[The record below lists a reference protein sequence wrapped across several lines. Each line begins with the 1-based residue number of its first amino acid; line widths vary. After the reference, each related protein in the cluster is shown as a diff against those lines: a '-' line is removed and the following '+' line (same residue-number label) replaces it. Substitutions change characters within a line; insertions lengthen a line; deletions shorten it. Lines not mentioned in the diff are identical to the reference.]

1 MAKKKTETEA
11 INPESIEVI
20 VDPDEGQSAESD
32 EEVNSAADQ
41 KSGLEDVLRA
51 EIEHLNK
58 ELTEAVE
65 SHLRA
70 AAEIQNVRKRHQ
82 VELDKARKYAIDNF
96 AKSLLEVM
104 ESLDQA
110 CEIDDDSD
118 IGAMREGVEL
128 TRKQLLSVFEKA
140 SIRKIVPNRGD
151 SFDVNEQQAMTLV
164 PTEEFPPNHVV
175 EVFRPGYM
183 IHDRLLR
190 PAMVIVSTELPEPDE
205 AQKTESTD
213 SEASENA

>member
-1 MAKKKTETEA
+1 MAKKKTEKDE

-20 VDPDEGQSAESD
+20 VDPDEGQTADSD
-32 EEVNSAADQ
+32 REEDSAAEQ
-41 KSGLEDVLRA
+41 ESSLEDVLRA
-51 EIEHLNK
+51 EIEHLNN

-65 SHLRA
+65 SHLRV

-82 VELDKARKYAIDNF
+82 VELDKSRKYAIDNF

-110 CEIDDDSD
+110 CAIDDDSD

-140 SIRKIVPNRGD
+140 SIRKIVPDRGD
-151 SFDVNEQQAMTLV
+151 AFDVNEQQAMTLV
-164 PTEEFPPNHVV
+164 PTDEFPPNHVV

-190 PAMVIVSTELPEPDE
+190 PAMVIVSAELPEPDRSQE
-205 AQKTESTD
+205 AESAD

>member
-1 MAKKKTETEA
+1 MAKKKTKTEA
-11 INPESIEVI
+11 VNPESIEVI
-20 VDPDEGQSAESD
+20 VDPDEDQSADSD
-32 EEVNSAADQ
+32 GEANSAAEQTGSLD
-41 KSGLEDVLRA
+41 DVLRA

-58 ELTEAVE
+58 ELTEANE

-104 ESLDQA
+104 ESLDHA

-151 SFDVNEQQAMTLV
+151 AFDVNEQQAMTLV
-164 PTEEFPPNHVV
+164 PTDEFPPNHVV
-175 EVFRPGYM
+175 DVFRPGYM

-190 PAMVIVSTELPEPDE
+190 PAMVIVSAELPEPE
-205 AQKTESTD
+205 GAQKTESTD

>member
-1 MAKKKTETEA
+1 MAKKKTETDA

-20 VDPDEGQSAESD
+20 VDPDEGTSTDSDGEVDSTAEQES
-32 EEVNSAADQ
+32 S
-41 KSGLEDVLRA
+41 LEDVLRA

-58 ELTEAVE
+58 ELTEANE
-65 SHLRA
+65 FHLRA

-82 VELDKARKYAIDNF
+82 VELDKSRKYAIDNF

-151 SFDVNEQQAMTLV
+151 AFNVNEQQAMTLV
-164 PTEEFPPNHVV
+164 PTDEFPPNHVV

-190 PAMVIVSTELPEPDE
+190 PAMVIVSAELPEPAGSRE
-205 AQKTESTD
+205 SESTD
-213 SEASENA
+213 TEASENA